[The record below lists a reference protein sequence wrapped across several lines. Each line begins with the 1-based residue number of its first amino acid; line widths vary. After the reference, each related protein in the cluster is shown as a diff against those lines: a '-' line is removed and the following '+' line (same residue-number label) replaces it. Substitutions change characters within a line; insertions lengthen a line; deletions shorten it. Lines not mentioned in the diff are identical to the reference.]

1 MDQIPE
7 WVAVAF
13 LSLMAGLSM
22 PLGAILARF
31 EGLRP
36 HWLEEEFRHSV
47 IAFGGGALLS
57 GVALVLVPEGAAHNS
72 ILVTSLCFGF
82 GGFSF
87 AVLDVFLAKNKSQA
101 GQLVAMLSDFLPE
114 ALALG
119 TAFAASPQ
127 VAVLVA
133 ALIAMQNIPEGSMPI
148 ANCEVGNLQRTL
160 R

>member
-87 AVLDVFLAKNKSQA
+87 AVFDVFLAKNKSQA